1 MSNETQTIEQQFEEI
16 RNLIILHRSRALQ
29 NVNEE
34 SLTMSWQVGQ
44 IVSYRLKT
52 NEWGSKVVTQ
62 LSEYLRA
69 KDPSLKGYSRRNIYN
84 MVNFYEAYSSP
95 EFAELV
101 QGLNLLQIV
110 QPETAQIGEA
120 SIVQIPSAQIGDEIV
135 QIPSAQLP
143 KILCV
148 TTFSN
153 HIEILS
159 RCKTNEERLF
169 YIIYSY
175 KERLNNK
182 QLHRCIDNDTFGSMI
197 SDKTNFSSGLKT
209 AYPQSVALFKDR
221 AFVDFLNLPQKHSEK
236 QLHKGILEHIK
247 QFVLELGKDFL
258 FVDSE
263 YPLQVGSSTFK
274 VDLLFYHRGL
284 QCLVA
289 IELKTGKFKPEYI
302 GQLEFYLEALDRDVK
317 RSNENP
323 SIGILLCQTADHSVV
338 EYAMSRSM
346 SPTMVAEYHRQLI
359 PKEVIQK
366 SLDEFCSFL
375 FENQQKKGQNKITNS
390 QKNLLVQNEGR
401 RSVKRNIAKN

>member
-1 MSNETQTIEQQFEEI
+1 MESQTTEYKQQFEEI
-16 RNLIILHRSRALQ
+16 RSIILLHRSRALQ

-44 IVSYRLKT
+44 IVSYRLKN
-52 NEWGSKVVTQ
+52 NEWGSKVVAQ

-84 MVNFYEAYSSP
+84 MVNFYETYSSP
-95 EFAELV
+95 EIAELV
-101 QGLNLLQIV
+101 QGLSLLQIVQTASAQISAETIV
-110 QPETAQIGEA
+110 QPETAQIGET
-120 SIVQIPSAQIGDEIV
+120 SIVQTT
-135 QIPSAQLP
+135 SAQLP
-143 KILCV
+143 KILLL

-159 RCKTNEERLF
+159 RCKTNEQRLF
-169 YIIYSY
+169 YILYSY
-175 KERLNNK
+175 REHLNYKEL
-182 QLHRCIDNDTFGSMI
+182 QRCIANDTFGSMI
-197 SDKTNFSSGLKT
+197 SEKTNFSSGLKAT
-209 AYPQSVALFKDR
+209 YPQSVALFKDR

-236 QLHKGILEHIK
+236 QLHNGILDHIK

-263 YPLQVGSSTFK
+263 YPLQVGGSTFK

-289 IELKTGKFKPEYI
+289 IELKACNFKPEYI

-323 SIGILLCQTADHSVV
+323 SIGILLCQSADHSVV

-375 FENQQKKGQNKITNS
+375 IEKKK
-390 QKNLLVQNEGR
+390 
-401 RSVKRNIAKN
+401 

>member
-1 MSNETQTIEQQFEEI
+1 MESQTTEYKQQFEEI
-16 RNLIILHRSRALQ
+16 RNIILLHRSRALQ

-44 IVSYRLKT
+44 IVSYRLKN

-84 MVNFYEAYSSP
+84 MVNFYETYSSP

-101 QGLNLLQIV
+101 QGLSLLQIVQTASAQISAETIV
-110 QPETAQIGEA
+110 QPETAQIGET
-120 SIVQIPSAQIGDEIV
+120 SIVQTT
-135 QIPSAQLP
+135 SAQLP
-143 KILCV
+143 KILLL

-159 RCKTNEERLF
+159 RCKTNEQRLF
-169 YIIYSY
+169 YILYSY
-175 KERLNNK
+175 REHLNYKEL
-182 QLHRCIDNDTFGSMI
+182 QRCIANDTFGSMI
-197 SDKTNFSSGLKT
+197 SEKTNFSSGLKAT
-209 AYPQSVALFKDR
+209 YPQSVALFKDR

-236 QLHKGILEHIK
+236 QLHNGILEHIK

-263 YPLQVGSSTFK
+263 YPLQVGGSTFK

-289 IELKTGKFKPEYI
+289 IELKACNFKPEYI

-323 SIGILLCQTADHSVV
+323 SIGILLCQSADHSVV

-375 FENQQKKGQNKITNS
+375 IEKKK
-390 QKNLLVQNEGR
+390 
-401 RSVKRNIAKN
+401 

>member
-1 MSNETQTIEQQFEEI
+1 MNQRHNMESQTTEYKQQFEEI
-16 RNLIILHRSRALQ
+16 RNIILLHRSRALQ

-44 IVSYRLKT
+44 IVSYRLKN

-84 MVNFYEAYSSP
+84 MVNFYETYSSL

-101 QGLNLLQIV
+101 QGLSLPQIVQTTSAQISAETIV
-110 QPETAQIGEA
+110 QPETAQIGET
-120 SIVQIPSAQIGDEIV
+120 SIVQTA
-135 QIPSAQLP
+135 SAQLP
-143 KILCV
+143 KILLL

-153 HIEILS
+153 HVEILS
-159 RCKTNEERLF
+159 RCKTNEQRLF
-169 YIIYSY
+169 YILYSY
-175 KERLNNK
+175 REHLNYKEL
-182 QLHRCIDNDTFGSMI
+182 QRCIANDTFGSMI
-197 SDKTNFSSGLKT
+197 SEKTNFSFGLKAT
-209 AYPQSVALFKDR
+209 YPQSVALFKDR

-236 QLHKGILEHIK
+236 QLHNGILDHIK

-258 FVDSE
+258 YVDSE
-263 YPLQVGSSTFK
+263 YTLQVGSSTFK

-289 IELKTGKFKPEYI
+289 IDLKTGHFKPEYI

-323 SIGILLCQTADHSVV
+323 SIGILLCQSADHSVV

-375 FENQQKKGQNKITNS
+375 IEKKK
-390 QKNLLVQNEGR
+390 
-401 RSVKRNIAKN
+401 

>member
-1 MSNETQTIEQQFEEI
+1 
-16 RNLIILHRSRALQ
+16 
-29 NVNEE
+29 
-34 SLTMSWQVGQ
+34 
-44 IVSYRLKT
+44 
-52 NEWGSKVVTQ
+52 
-62 LSEYLRA
+62 
-69 KDPSLKGYSRRNIYN
+69 

-101 QGLNLLQIV
+101 QELNLLQIV
-110 QPETAQIGEA
+110 QPET
-120 SIVQIPSAQIGDEIV
+120 AQIGDEIV

-153 HIEILS
+153 HVEILS

-175 KERLNNK
+175 RERLNNK
-182 QLHRCIDNDTFGSMI
+182 ELHRCINNDTFGSMI

-236 QLHKGILEHIK
+236 QLHKGILVHIK
-247 QFVLELGKDFL
+247 QFMLELGKDFL

-338 EYAMSRSM
+338 EYAMSRSL

-359 PKEVIQK
+359 PKDVMQK
-366 SLDEFCSFL
+366 SLDEFCAFL
-375 FENQQKKGQNKITNS
+375 FENQQEKSK
-390 QKNLLVQNEGR
+390 
-401 RSVKRNIAKN
+401 

>member
-1 MSNETQTIEQQFEEI
+1 MSNTPKIIEQQFEEI
-16 RNLIILHRSRALQ
+16 RNLIILHRTRALQ

-84 MVNFYEAYSSP
+84 MVNFYEAYSLP

-110 QPETAQIGEA
+110 QPEITQTGEA
-120 SIVQIPSAQIGDEIV
+120 SIVQIPSAQIGNEIV
-135 QIPSAQLP
+135 QTESAQLP

-169 YIIYSY
+169 YIIYAHR
-175 KERLNNK
+175 ERLNNK
-182 QLHRCIDNDTFGSMI
+182 ELHRCIDNDTFGSMI
-197 SDKTNFSSGLKT
+197 SDKTNFSAGLKT
-209 AYPQSVALFKDR
+209 AYPQSVALFRDR

-236 QLHKGILEHIK
+236 QLHNSILEHIK

-289 IELKTGKFKPEYI
+289 IELKAGKFKPEYI

-338 EYAMSRSM
+338 EYAMSRSL

-359 PKEVIQK
+359 PKEVMQK
-366 SLDEFCSFL
+366 SLDEFCAFC
-375 FENQQKKGQNKITNS
+375 
-390 QKNLLVQNEGR
+390 
-401 RSVKRNIAKN
+401 AKL

>member
-1 MSNETQTIEQQFEEI
+1 MESQTTEYKQQFEEI
-16 RNLIILHRSRALQ
+16 RNIILLHRSRALQ

-44 IVSYRLKT
+44 IVSYRLKN

-84 MVNFYEAYSSP
+84 MVNFYETYSSP
-95 EFAELV
+95 KFAELV
-101 QGLNLLQIV
+101 QGLSLPQIVQTTSAQISAETIV
-110 QPETAQIGEA
+110 QPETAQIGDV
-120 SIVQIPSAQIGDEIV
+120 IVQPET
-135 QIPSAQLP
+135 AQLP
-143 KILCV
+143 SLLLL
-148 TTFSN
+148 TTFTN
-153 HIEILS
+153 HVEILN
-159 RCKTNEERLF
+159 RCKTIQQRIF
-169 YIIYSY
+169 YILYSY
-175 KERLNNK
+175 KERLQK
-182 QLHRCIDNDTFGSMI
+182 RELLRCIANDTFGSLMG
-197 SDKTNFSSGLKT
+197 DKKNLSTGLK
-209 AYPQSVALFKDR
+209 AVYPESASIFKDR

-236 QLHKGILEHIK
+236 QLHNGILDHIK

-263 YPLQVGSSTFK
+263 YPLQVGGSTFK

-289 IELKTGKFKPEYI
+289 IELKACNFKPEYI

-323 SIGILLCQTADHSVV
+323 SIGILLCQSADHNVV

-375 FENQQKKGQNKITNS
+375 IEKKK
-390 QKNLLVQNEGR
+390 
-401 RSVKRNIAKN
+401 

>member
-1 MSNETQTIEQQFEEI
+1 MTNTPKIIEKQFEEI
-16 RNLIILHRSRALQ
+16 RNVIILHRTRALQ

-34 SLTMSWQVGQ
+34 SLTMSWQIGQ

-101 QGLNLLQIV
+101 QGLNLLKIV

-120 SIVQIPSAQIGDEIV
+120 SIVQIPSAQIGGEIV
-135 QIPSAQLP
+135 QPETAQLP
-143 KILCV
+143 NLLLL
-148 TTFSN
+148 TTFTN
-153 HIEILS
+153 HVEILN
-159 RCKTNEERLF
+159 RCKTAQQRVF
-169 YIIYSY
+169 YILYAY
-175 KERLNNK
+175 KERLQK
-182 QLHRCIDNDTFGSMI
+182 RELLRCIDNDTFGSMI
-197 SDKTNFSSGLKT
+197 SDKTNFSAGLKT

-236 QLHKGILEHIK
+236 QLHKGIMEHIK

-263 YPLQVGSSTFK
+263 YSLQVGSSTFK

-289 IELKTGKFKPEYI
+289 IELKAGKFKPEYV

-359 PKEVIQK
+359 PKEVMQK
-366 SLDEFCSFL
+366 SLNEFCSFL
-375 FENQQKKGQNKITNS
+375 LENQQKK
-390 QKNLLVQNEGR
+390 QKSNP
-401 RSVKRNIAKN
+401 

>member
-1 MSNETQTIEQQFEEI
+1 
-16 RNLIILHRSRALQ
+16 
-29 NVNEE
+29 
-34 SLTMSWQVGQ
+34 
-44 IVSYRLKT
+44 
-52 NEWGSKVVTQ
+52 
-62 LSEYLRA
+62 
-69 KDPSLKGYSRRNIYN
+69 

-120 SIVQIPSAQIGDEIV
+120 SIVQTPSAQIGNEIV
-135 QIPSAQLP
+135 QPETAQLP
-143 KILCV
+143 NLLLL
-148 TTFSN
+148 TTFTN
-153 HIEILS
+153 HVEILN
-159 RCKTNEERLF
+159 RCKTAQQRVF
-169 YIIYSY
+169 YILYAY
-175 KERLNNK
+175 KERLQK
-182 QLHRCIDNDTFGSMI
+182 RELLRCINNDTFGSMI

-258 FVDSE
+258 YVDSE

-289 IELKTGKFKPEYI
+289 IELKAGKFKPEYI

-359 PKEVIQK
+359 PKEVMQK

-375 FENQQKKGQNKITNS
+375 FENQQKRPKQ
-390 QKNLLVQNEGR
+390 E
-401 RSVKRNIAKN
+401 

>member
-1 MSNETQTIEQQFEEI
+1 MESQTTEYKQQFEEI
-16 RNLIILHRSRALQ
+16 RNIILLHRSRALQ

-34 SLTMSWQVGQ
+34 SLAMSWQVGQ
-44 IVSYRLKT
+44 IVSFRLKN

-62 LSEYLRA
+62 LSEYLRT

-84 MVNFYEAYSSP
+84 MVNFYDTYSST

-101 QGLNLLQIV
+101 QGLSLPQIVQTASAQISAETIV
-110 QPETAQIGEA
+110 QPETAQIGET
-120 SIVQIPSAQIGDEIV
+120 SIVQTT
-135 QIPSAQLP
+135 SAQLP
-143 KILCV
+143 KILLL

-153 HIEILS
+153 HIEILG
-159 RCKTNEERLF
+159 RCKTNEQRLF
-169 YIIYSY
+169 YILYSY
-175 KERLNNK
+175 REHLNYKEL
-182 QLHRCIDNDTFGSMI
+182 QRCIANDTFGSMI
-197 SDKTNFSSGLKT
+197 SEKTNFSSGLKAT
-209 AYPQSVALFKDR
+209 YPQSVALFKDR

-236 QLHKGILEHIK
+236 QLHNGILNHIK

-263 YPLQVGSSTFK
+263 YPLQVGGSTFK

-289 IELKTGKFKPEYI
+289 IELKACNFKPEYI

-323 SIGILLCQTADHSVV
+323 SIGILLCQSADHSVV

-375 FENQQKKGQNKITNS
+375 IRKKK
-390 QKNLLVQNEGR
+390 
-401 RSVKRNIAKN
+401 

>member
-1 MSNETQTIEQQFEEI
+1 MLNKTQIIEQQFEEI
-16 RNLIILHRSRALQ
+16 RNLIILHRTRALQ

-34 SLTMSWQVGQ
+34 SLTMSWQIGQ

-62 LSEYLRA
+62 LSEYLRT

-110 QPETAQIGEA
+110 QPETAQTREA
-120 SIVQIPSAQIGDEIV
+120 SIVQTPSAQIGDEIV
-135 QIPSAQLP
+135 QPETAQLP
-143 KILCV
+143 NLLLL
-148 TTFSN
+148 TTFTN
-153 HIEILS
+153 HVEILN
-159 RCKTNEERLF
+159 RCKTTQQRVF
-169 YIIYSY
+169 YILYAY
-175 KERLNNK
+175 KERLQK
-182 QLHRCIDNDTFGSMI
+182 RELIRCINNDTFGSMI

-209 AYPQSVALFKDR
+209 VYPQSVALFKDR

-359 PKEVIQK
+359 PKEVMQK

-375 FENQQKKGQNKITNS
+375 FENQQKRPK
-390 QKNLLVQNEGR
+390 
-401 RSVKRNIAKN
+401 

>member
-1 MSNETQTIEQQFEEI
+1 
-16 RNLIILHRSRALQ
+16 
-29 NVNEE
+29 
-34 SLTMSWQVGQ
+34 
-44 IVSYRLKT
+44 
-52 NEWGSKVVTQ
+52 
-62 LSEYLRA
+62 
-69 KDPSLKGYSRRNIYN
+69 
-84 MVNFYEAYSSP
+84 MVNFYETYSSP

-101 QGLNLLQIV
+101 QGLSLLQIVQTASAQISAETIV
-110 QPETAQIGEA
+110 QPETAQIGET
-120 SIVQIPSAQIGDEIV
+120 SIVQTT
-135 QIPSAQLP
+135 SAQLP
-143 KILCV
+143 KILLL

-159 RCKTNEERLF
+159 RCKTNEQRLF
-169 YIIYSY
+169 YILYSY
-175 KERLNNK
+175 REHLNYKEL
-182 QLHRCIDNDTFGSMI
+182 QRCIANDTFGSMI
-197 SDKTNFSSGLKT
+197 SEKTNFSSGLKAT
-209 AYPQSVALFKDR
+209 YPQSVALFKDR

-236 QLHKGILEHIK
+236 QLHNGILEHIK

-263 YPLQVGSSTFK
+263 YPLQVGGSTFK

-289 IELKTGKFKPEYI
+289 IELKACNFKPEYI

-323 SIGILLCQTADHSVV
+323 SIGILLCQSADHSVV

-375 FENQQKKGQNKITNS
+375 IEKKK
-390 QKNLLVQNEGR
+390 
-401 RSVKRNIAKN
+401 

>member
-1 MSNETQTIEQQFEEI
+1 MSNNPIIEQQFEEI

-44 IVSYRLKT
+44 IVSYRLKN

-95 EFAELV
+95 EFANLV

-110 QPETAQIGEA
+110 QPEIAQIGEA
-120 SIVQIPSAQIGDEIV
+120 SIVQIPSAQIGNEIV

-153 HIEILS
+153 HVEILS

-175 KERLNNK
+175 RERLNNK
-182 QLHRCIDNDTFGSMI
+182 ELHRCINNDTFGSMI

-289 IELKTGKFKPEYI
+289 IELKAGKFKPEYI

-323 SIGILLCQTADHSVV
+323 SIGILLCQSADHSVV

-375 FENQQKKGQNKITNS
+375 IEKKK
-390 QKNLLVQNEGR
+390 
-401 RSVKRNIAKN
+401 